1 MDDTATIKTTD
12 WDTSTVL
19 TLGFGLVATI
29 ALWILLIWI
38 LAKDQG

>member
-1 MDDTATIKTTD
+1 MDITTTIETTD
-12 WDTSTVL
+12 WDTGSLL

>member
-1 MDDTATIKTTD
+1 
-12 WDTSTVL
+12 VL